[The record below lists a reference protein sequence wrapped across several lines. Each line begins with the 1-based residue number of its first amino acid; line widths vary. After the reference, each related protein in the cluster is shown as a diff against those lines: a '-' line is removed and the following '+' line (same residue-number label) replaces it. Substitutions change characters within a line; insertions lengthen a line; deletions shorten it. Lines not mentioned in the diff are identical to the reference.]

1 MSTGDELAHLKI
13 PDDKKGQAIRNLLL
27 AQYRL
32 DGSLLN
38 GLFAEDVVFN
48 GLIYKLQGK
57 SKELEKAYSDFI
69 RDFMVSYRVDSIA
82 PAVNDNQCMILHY
95 DRLKGSDEE
104 VATADLI
111 TFDQDS
117 KISRIDN
124 CFDVTKIGQAI
135 HDDAKRQS

>member
-1 MSTGDELAHLKI
+1 MTTGDELAHLKI

-38 GLFAEDVVFN
+38 GLFSEDVVFN
-48 GLIYKLQGK
+48 GLIFKLQGK
-57 SKELEKAYSDFI
+57 SQELEKAYSDFI
-69 RDFMVSYRVDSIA
+69 KDFLVSYRVDSIA
-82 PAVNDNQCMILHY
+82 PAVNDNQCMFVHF
-95 DRLKGSDEE
+95 DRLKGNDEE
-104 VATADLI
+104 VAFADLI

-117 KISRIDN
+117 KICRIDN
-124 CFDVTKIGQAI
+124 CFDVSKVGQEI